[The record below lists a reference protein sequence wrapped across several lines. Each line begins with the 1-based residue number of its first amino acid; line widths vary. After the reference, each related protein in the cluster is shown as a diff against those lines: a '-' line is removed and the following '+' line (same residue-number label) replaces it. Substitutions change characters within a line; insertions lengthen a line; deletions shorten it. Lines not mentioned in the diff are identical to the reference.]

1 MTEETMPT
9 LFNENEQLAK
19 SVLARFNALP
29 EWYKTK
35 DSEWARRIPND
46 ITVALVKNRTGK
58 IEDAELDLRDIDNQV
73 DFVEFKIE
81 DAASDLDWC

>member
-1 MTEETMPT
+1 MPT
-9 LFNENEQLAK
+9 LFNDNEQRAK

-35 DSEWARRIPND
+35 DAEWARRVPSNID
-46 ITVALVKNRTGK
+46 AALVKNRTGRIK
-58 IEDAELDLRDIDNQV
+58 EAELDLRDIDNQV

>member
-1 MTEETMPT
+1 MKEETMPT

-19 SVLARFNALP
+19 TVLARFNALP

-35 DSEWARRIPND
+35 DAEWARRIPND

-58 IEDAELDLRDIDNQV
+58 IEEAELDLRDIDNQV